1 MICGDVRI
9 HSWWAFTSLCHT
21 CICVW
26 HVVGSNRLWDA
37 IENGAIPVMT
47 DPRQYDIVPFA
58 SLWRTMSVKLDVHFS
73 YPLAKIAKLLM
84 AKSAEVR
91 KQWSKYVT
99 AVEAGKPIVSWL
111 HPRSVTLR
119 AYVQLLVDRIKARP
133 CGPCLSKEEYK
144 KAKCHQPRCI
154 RNKCEWNLQSSLYGC
169 SINADGTIVGAFRT
183 VPAQTLRECQTACES
198 DDFCNAVDFSSELKQ
213 CHLIPLPCSRPMARK
228 FMSYSIKVHKREVYM
243 MDHTH

>member
-1 MICGDVRI
+1 MSGVGLICGDVRI

-21 CICVW
+21 CVCVW
-26 HVVGSNRLWDA
+26 RVVGSNRLWDA

-58 SLWRTMSVKLDVHFS
+58 SLWRTMSVKLDVHIS

-99 AVEAGKPIVSWL
+99 ALEAGKPIVSWF

-119 AYVQLLVDRIKARP
+119 AYAQLLVDRIKARP
-133 CGPCLSKEEYK
+133 CGPCLSKEE
-144 KAKCHQPRCI
+144 
-154 RNKCEWNLQSSLYGC
+154 RNKTKC
-169 SINADGTIVGAFRT
+169 
-183 VPAQTLRECQTACES
+183 
-198 DDFCNAVDFSSELKQ
+198 K
-213 CHLIPLPCSRPMARK
+213 
-228 FMSYSIKVHKREVYM
+228 
-243 MDHTH
+243 